1 MSYSSEVKN
10 ELCHRLSEGTECC
23 ARSAA
28 YGALLFGGQ
37 TGASGVRIVT
47 AHNDFAE
54 ALPGLFK
61 RGFGVTF
68 DSISAFGTRGKTE
81 FCLTD
86 RSKLSHV
93 FDAIG
98 YEPERDAALRLNR
111 AVPECEECLT
121 AFVRG
126 AFLAAGSVTDPKK
139 SYHLELTTNHFY
151 VSRETLALLE
161 ELDVNMKSSTRKGN
175 ALLYLK
181 SSESIADTLTLLG
194 APISAMQLMNA
205 KLEKE
210 LRGGVSRRVNCDSAN
225 AGKIAEAAVTQL
237 RAIKRLRDN
246 GGLSKLSEP
255 LQAAA
260 ALRLAN
266 PDTSLSEL
274 AALAGVSK
282 SGLAHRLRQLT
293 GNE

>member
-1 MSYSSEVKN
+1 MSFSVEVKN
-10 ELCHRLSEGTECC
+10 ELCHRMSDGAECC

-28 YGALLFGGQ
+28 YGALLFG
-37 TGASGVRIVT
+37 AKVDANSLRIVT
-47 AHNDFAE
+47 EHAVFA
-54 ALPGLFK
+54 AVLPELFK
-61 RGFGVTF
+61 RGFNVTF
-68 DSISAFGTRGKTE
+68 DDANAFGTRGKTA
-81 FCLTD
+81 FCLTVP
-86 RSKLSHV
+86 SKLARV

-111 AVPECEECLT
+111 AVLECDDCLT
-121 AFVRG
+121 AFIRG
-126 AFLAAGSVTDPKK
+126 AFLAAGSVIDPQR
-139 SYHLELTTNHFY
+139 SYHLELVTSHFY

-161 ELDVNMKSSTRKGN
+161 ELDVNVKQTTRKGN
-175 ALLYLK
+175 AVLYLK
-181 SSESIADTLTLLG
+181 SSEDIADALTLLG
-194 APISAMQLMNA
+194 APLSAMNLMNA

-225 AGKIAEAAVTQL
+225 AGKIANAAVAQL
-237 RAIKRLRDN
+237 RAIKGLRES

-260 ALRLAN
+260 ELRFAN
-266 PDTSLSEL
+266 PDASLSEL

-293 GNE
+293 D